1 MTIRNAINKEDPRRE
16 GFACFGEAAYYAQL
30 FETQLENLLLL
41 MALAKDKNISR
52 EKLEK
57 IDTGLSRKSLG
68 TLIAELKKHL
78 ELSPEFE
85 ELMRTYQEK
94 RNYLMHDYFF
104 QNAGKLA
111 LASGCDAMAHEL
123 RSLVSLFNEAVLI
136 AQDMAEKLNAM
147 IHEGR

>member
-1 MTIRNAINKEDPRRE
+1 MDKQDPRRE
-16 GFACFGEAAYYAQL
+16 VFACFGEAAYYAQL
-30 FETQLENLLLL
+30 FETQVENLILLV
-41 MALAKDKNISR
+41 ALARDKNISR

-57 IDTGLSRKSLG
+57 IDIGLSRKSLG

-104 QNAGKLA
+104 QNSGKLA
-111 LASGCDAMAHEL
+111 LASGCDAMAVEL
-123 RSLVSLFNEAVLI
+123 QTLASLFNEAVLI

-147 IHEGR
+147 IR

>member
-1 MTIRNAINKEDPRRE
+1 MKAKDDMNKEDLRR
-16 GFACFGEAAYYAQL
+16 GVFACFGEAAYYAQL

-41 MALAKDKNISR
+41 VALAKDKNISP

-85 ELMRTYQEK
+85 ESMRTYQEK

-104 QNAGKLA
+104 KNAGKLA
-111 LASGCDAMAHEL
+111 LSSGCEAMAVEL
-123 RSLVSLFNEAVLI
+123 QAIVSLFNEAVFI
-136 AQDMAEKLNAM
+136 AQDMAEKLNTM
-147 IHEGR
+147 IHQGR